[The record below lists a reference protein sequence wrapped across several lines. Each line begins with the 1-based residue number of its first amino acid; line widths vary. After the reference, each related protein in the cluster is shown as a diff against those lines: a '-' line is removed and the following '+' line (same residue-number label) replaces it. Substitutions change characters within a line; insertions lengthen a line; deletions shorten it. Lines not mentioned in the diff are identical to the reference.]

1 MAAGRYLNLAWRKAH
16 EFLLGAALSWVLVP
30 IRLKRRDETERLFIL
45 IMLLQ
50 SEGLAP
56 LPPRQRLFM
65 LPYLVPH
72 IMKWRRRLH
81 LWDDSLETADL
92 KHLGH

>member
-1 MAAGRYLNLAWRKAH
+1 MAAGRFLTTLWRKTH
-16 EFLLGAALSWVLVP
+16 EFLLGAALSWVFVP
-30 IRLKRRDETERLFIL
+30 ILLKRRDETERLFVL
-45 IMLLQ
+45 VMLLQ

-65 LPYLVPH
+65 LPRSVPL
-72 IMKWRRRLH
+72 ILKWRRRLH
-81 LWDDSLETADL
+81 LWDDSLDTADL